1 MRRATGALIA
11 KEKRRISTVGASAV
25 DGMREQF

>member
-11 KEKRRISTVGASAV
+11 KENRRISTVGASV
-25 DGMREQF
+25 VEEMREQF